1 MCIVK
6 MPPTPRAC
14 HQVIL
19 RAHLQASAWWQ
30 DNICNPNKLD
40 PCKLGWHMSDGK
52 FMPTLSNLF
61 SAPSDVVELVKCGCI
76 KSNCSKKCSCK
87 KNNLPCTE
95 LCKCQGGEDCENSD
109 ISHGIIEDTDN
120 NSDYD
125 SDN

>member
-1 MCIVK
+1 
-6 MPPTPRAC
+6 
-14 HQVIL
+14 
-19 RAHLQASAWWQ
+19 
-30 DNICNPNKLD
+30 
-40 PCKLGWHMSDGK
+40 MSDGK

-76 KSNCSKKCSCK
+76 KSNCSKKCLCK

-125 SDN
+125 SEN